1 MVPAGHEKNSPEPV
15 TMQKFATY
23 ILSKWTKS
31 FKYVALYEF
40 TLDVAQLETAITFF
54 LSYKEILRNTVF
66 GRKYHVKI
74 RKSEVQNGVCCR
86 LYCEV
91 KRKSV
96 GIVLKYKSVFLL
108 CGTQNSVFLAVK

>member
-54 LSYKEILRNTVF
+54 VGENITPVSMIWVQIKFRKICWIDNYSWSIEEKNSNFSEKFEINYLRH
-66 GRKYHVKI
+66 GPY
-74 RKSEVQNGVCCR
+74 
-86 LYCEV
+86 
-91 KRKSV
+91 
-96 GIVLKYKSVFLL
+96 
-108 CGTQNSVFLAVK
+108 